1 MRKLGLIAAAAALF
15 AGPAV
20 AADMTLAPVP
30 PPVFTWTG
38 CYGGVNGG
46 GGWADK
52 SFRNAATSA
61 DFGGHTGSG
70 GTAGGQIGCD
80 YQSGLF
86 VAGLQGMIDGIDARN
101 ENNIPGT
108 TNVITS
114 KVQWLTTLT
123 GRFGFAATPASLIY
137 AKGGVAWVGDVHSIR
152 NAANLTLVNGQTT
165 RSGWTAGLGWEWN
178 FWGNVSV
185 FAEYDYFD
193 FGSRG
198 MLLTPTP
205 GGFPAG
211 VTVDVKQNVNVF
223 LVGLNLRFGPPAI
236 PVRY

>member
-1 MRKLGLIAAAAALF
+1 MR
-15 AGPAV
+15 
-20 AADMTLAPVP
+20 T
-30 PPVFTWTG
+30 
-38 CYGGVNGG
+38 
-46 GGWADK
+46 
-52 SFRNAATSA
+52 TS
-61 DFGGHTGSG
+61 
-70 GTAGGQIGCD
+70 
-80 YQSGLF
+80 
-86 VAGLQGMIDGIDARN
+86 R
-101 ENNIPGT
+101 T

-114 KVQWLTTLT
+114 KVQWVTTLT

-198 MLLTPTP
+198 TLLTPTP
-205 GGFPAG
+205 GGFATG